1 MEEIKSYNM
10 SSIVEK
16 YGAMRNA
23 TTSLQDVEDGQVLHV
38 DAWMLYE
45 DADRE
50 TGELKT
56 LLTIKSDGKQYTTIS
71 NTFIREFT
79 EAWDFFEAAGETVQ
93 NVAVLHGESKA
104 GRAYVTCEVR

>member
-1 MEEIKSYNM
+1 MKEIKSYNM
-10 SSIVEK
+10 NTTAEK

-23 TTSLQDVEDGQVLHV
+23 STSMQEVEDGQVLHV

-56 LLTIKSDGKQYTTIS
+56 LLVIKSDGKQYTTIS

-79 EAWDFFEAAGETVQ
+79 EAWEFFEAAGETVQ
-93 NVAVLHGESKA
+93 NIAVLHGETKA

>member
-1 MEEIKSYNM
+1 MKEIKSYNM
-10 SSIVEK
+10 NTVAEK

-23 TTSLQDVEDGQVLHV
+23 STSMQEVEDGQVLRV

-56 LLTIKSDGKQYTTIS
+56 LLVIKSDGKQYTTIS

-79 EAWDFFEAAGETVQ
+79 EAWEFFEASGETVQ
-93 NVAVLHGESKA
+93 NVAVLHGETKA